1 MRIFVL
7 GLIALFLMS
16 SLVFADTGGFKDAL
30 SFYKKGDFKHAA
42 KYLKEYVGK
51 NPDPYAYY
59 LLGYASYKMKNYS
72 ESIKYFKEAYTI
84 DPNLSPVPVKQP
96 RNSDRNFK
104 K

>member
-16 SLVFADTGGFKDAL
+16 SLVFADKGEFGKAL
-30 SFYKKGDFKHAA
+30 SFYEKGDFNNAV

-59 LLGYASYKMKNYS
+59 LLGYANYKMRNYS
-72 ESIKYFKEAYTI
+72 ESIKYFKEAYTL
-84 DPNLSPVPVKQP
+84 DPNLSPIPVK
-96 RNSDRNFK
+96 D
-104 K
+104 